1 MRKFWRFLAFHILQG
16 SRFVRINFRTRL
28 WDAFVLQFWVM
39 TKVNEETELEMAGL
53 QVVQDLSAMLIRQLA
68 DSLQLD
74 NDFLVADKIGKVF
87 LVEDS
92 TSILE
97 GQSWQ
102 GDRWNMR
109 MLEFNVEA
117 FLINRLVKSAALI
130 FVHFEASTD
139 NGVAFV
145 LENEVGR

>member
-1 MRKFWRFLAFHILQG
+1 MAKI
-16 SRFVRINFRTRL
+16 
-28 WDAFVLQFWVM
+28 
-39 TKVNEETELEMAGL
+39 NEETELEVAGL

-68 DSLQLD
+68 DSLD

-109 MLEFNVEA
+109 MPEFNVEA
-117 FLINRLVKSAALI
+117 FLINRLVESAALI